1 MKILKGTLILT
12 AMLVA
17 ALQQAS
23 GMALR
28 LTDPNSATSITV
40 GDGGSGS
47 IFFSGPVG
55 PTWTANVS
63 VGLNLGDPMNPYMD
77 LDTFDNSGGAGTLIV
92 ELSETNFLG
101 NGTLT
106 SDIGGTTIGSLVYT
120 NFADA
125 GNTLFGEG
133 TLLVRQGPF
142 VGPAF
147 NGTVYGTIS
156 VVGPYSLTLKT
167 VITHAIAGL
176 TSFDSDIVIEG
187 PVITPKPLVCS
198 ISPSAAVCAGDS
210 QSFTVSADGG
220 TPPYQTN
227 WTGPNGPLASTDATI
242 TINNAQLS
250 DAGTYTATITDSST
264 PTIKQPP
271 ARLL

>member
-1 MKILKGTLILT
+1 MRTFKRAIILAIPLIGAVL
-12 AMLVA
+12 
-17 ALQQAS
+17 QAS
-23 GMALR
+23 AMQLR
-28 LTDPNSATSITV
+28 LTDPNSAVSVTV
-40 GDGGSGS
+40 GDNGSGE
-47 IFFSGPVG
+47 IIFSGPVG
-55 PTWTANVS
+55 PTWTVNIDI
-63 VGLNLGDPMNPYMD
+63 GLNLGDPMNPYMD

-101 NGTLT
+101 NGSLT
-106 SDIGGTTIGSLVYT
+106 SDIGGTTVGSLVYT

-176 TSFDSDIVIEG
+176 T
-187 PVITPKPLVCS
+187 
-198 ISPSAAVCAGDS
+198 
-210 QSFTVSADGG
+210 
-220 TPPYQTN
+220 
-227 WTGPNGPLASTDATI
+227 
-242 TINNAQLS
+242 
-250 DAGTYTATITDSST
+250 
-264 PTIKQPP
+264 
-271 ARLL
+271 